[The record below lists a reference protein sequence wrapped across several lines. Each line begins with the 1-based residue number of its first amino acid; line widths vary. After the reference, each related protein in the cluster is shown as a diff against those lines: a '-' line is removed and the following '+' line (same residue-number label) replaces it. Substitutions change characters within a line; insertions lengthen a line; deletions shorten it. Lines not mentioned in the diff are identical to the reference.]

1 MKNKIIRS
9 TEDVFETLDELFND
23 SFEYWNTVYQERP
36 EYMSFLTNFPDE
48 NLVSYFNSEQLKTSK
63 VLELGCGEGRNA
75 IYMAK
80 QGCDVEA
87 IDISIKA
94 IQLAK
99 DNANKQNVDVRF
111 SCSNVF
117 EMDLQDNSYDMV
129 YDSGLLHH
137 LLPHRRFQY
146 VDLIHRSLKTNGYLG
161 LICFASGFTEVGGP
175 KEISDAEVYRERNIM
190 GGMAYSEEKLKSILT
205 KGFELIE
212 LRYMNEHLQN
222 QELFGKSFLWASL
235 WRKK

>member
-129 YDSGLLHH
+129 YDSGL
-137 LLPHRRFQY
+137 PP
-146 VDLIHRSLKTNGYLG
+146 VS
-161 LICFASGFTEVGGP
+161 
-175 KEISDAEVYRERNIM
+175 
-190 GGMAYSEEKLKSILT
+190 
-205 KGFELIE
+205 
-212 LRYMNEHLQN
+212 
-222 QELFGKSFLWASL
+222 
-235 WRKK
+235 